1 MSFKPFTV
9 KELSTTDRERDTDTE
24 SFKVI
29 SSFATKYFTVNK
41 TKIFASN
48 IDSESLTIYNLNM
61 RSIYN
66 KENFFKDLKFD
77 FSAICLS
84 ETPCVTI
91 DAKKIPLTNLMNIDL
106 FIKFGTSAKEE
117 GSVYFYV
124 NLTLMN

>member
-1 MSFKPFTV
+1 MSFKLFTV

-48 IDSESLTIYNLNM
+48 IDSESLTICNLNM

-66 KENFFKDLKFD
+66 KENFFEDLKFD

-91 DAKKIPLTNLMNIDL
+91 DAKKNSTYKLNEYRSFHQIWYERKGGGLCIFLCESYT
-106 FIKFGTSAKEE
+106 
-117 GSVYFYV
+117 
-124 NLTLMN
+124 

>member
-1 MSFKPFTV
+1 MSFKLFTV
-9 KELSTTDRERDTDTE
+9 KELSTTNRERDPDTE

-29 SSFATKYFTVNK
+29 SSFATKDFTVNK

-48 IDSESLTIYNLNM
+48 IDSESLTICNLNI
-61 RSIYN
+61 RSVYS

-84 ETPCVTI
+84 ET
-91 DAKKIPLTNLMNIDL
+91 PLTNLMNIDL